1 MNNKQSDNQYILTL
15 QPSQYINLGWY
26 LLVPVSLLVWPPLA
40 ILTIIAAIYKYFEV
54 ATWKYEIYTRTIV
67 EKKGVFNV
75 SQFEI
80 PYFRIK
86 SVMVDEPLWM
96 RILSLSIVRVTSSEK
111 FKPNMDLYA
120 VSNGEKVR
128 EHLSDSAFEWRKEI
142 GIRDYDIFN
151 S

>member
-1 MNNKQSDNQYILTL
+1 M
-15 QPSQYINLGWY
+15 
-26 LLVPVSLLVWPPLA
+26 
-40 ILTIIAAIYKYFEV
+40 
-54 ATWKYEIYTRTIV
+54 

-120 VSNGEKVR
+120 VANGEKVR
-128 EHLSDSAFEWRKEI
+128 EHLSDSAFEGRKEI